1 MALSAVSRG
10 VVIDLEGE
18 LIPHPN
24 GSKWLRV
31 LVSRATAKDLWSQ
44 LLHVADEEEE

>member
-1 MALSAVSRG
+1 MAVSAVSRG

-18 LIPHPN
+18 LISHPN

-31 LVSRATAKDLWSQ
+31 LVTEETANSILNQ
-44 LLHVADEEEE
+44 LIVANDFKE

>member
-1 MALSAVSRG
+1 MALSAVSKG
-10 VVIDLEGE
+10 VILDLEGE

-31 LVSRATAKDLWSQ
+31 LVSTATARDLWSQ
-44 LLHVADEEEE
+44 LLHVDDVDEV